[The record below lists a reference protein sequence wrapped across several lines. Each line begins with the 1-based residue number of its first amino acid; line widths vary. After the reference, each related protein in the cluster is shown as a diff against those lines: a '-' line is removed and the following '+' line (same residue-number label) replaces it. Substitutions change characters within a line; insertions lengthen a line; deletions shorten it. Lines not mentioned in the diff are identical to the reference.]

1 MVMVVNKRVRVW
13 QLYSRGCATT
23 RHPGAGPWWPVTVS
37 VLAGPLAMLQLAS
50 PLLLLLLLL
59 ATASWALFPCP
70 GPGTWP
76 DPASCTAF
84 YQCLVA
90 PHRVHKYLCPPGTR

>member
-1 MVMVVNKRVRVW
+1 ME
-13 QLYSRGCATT
+13 
-23 RHPGAGPWWPVTVS
+23 PGPWWPVTVS
-37 VLAGPLAMLQLAS
+37 VLAGLVTMLQLNTLPLPL
-50 PLLLLLLLL
+50 PLLLLLLL
-59 ATASWALFPCP
+59 APASWAVFPCP